1 MNTPNHIRLENPS
14 FRPQDY
20 PSLTFSEQEW
30 HWFAEACAD
39 LEIPL
44 DDDKRTRLEQLY
56 SHLVGVNS
64 WMNLTRLT
72 SGGDYLKFHVLD
84 SLVAMQ
90 HVEALS
96 EPGDRILDL
105 GSGGGYPGLPVMTW
119 LPDRK
124 YALLDCRQKKALF
137 LAEAVKL
144 TGCREAFALGC
155 RGREIAKVRPD
166 WRRTCQ
172 VMMARAVGRGVE
184 LLADAAEVLRKGGA
198 FLLLKGPSYMEQESE
213 EFDKECRH
221 NGFDI
226 EYELPVALDNQDP
239 DRYVICVRKL

>member
-1 MNTPNHIRLENPS
+1 MTDKNHIRLENPS

-30 HWFAEACAD
+30 NWFAEACAD

-119 LPDRK
+119 LPDRQ

-144 TGCREAFALGC
+144 TGCHEAFALGC